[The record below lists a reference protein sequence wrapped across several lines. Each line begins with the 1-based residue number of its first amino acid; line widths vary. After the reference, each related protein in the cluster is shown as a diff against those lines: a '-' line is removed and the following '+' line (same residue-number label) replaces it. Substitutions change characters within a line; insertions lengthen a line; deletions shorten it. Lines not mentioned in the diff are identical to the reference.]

1 MPQLS
6 PTINDSILRNK
17 NSLNFLRLVLS
28 IFVIIGH
35 AFPLVLKTNSAFE
48 SFADIAVNLFFC
60 ISGYLILAS
69 AQRGNVLSYLWRRF
83 LRIFPGLWVALL
95 FVAFIASPIAF
106 ALNHGEGSWSIRLAL
121 EYFFKNSDLIN
132 LQWGV
137 GNSPTGVPLSGAWN
151 GSLWTLH
158 FEFLAYLLLIPLAF
172 FPWIKKYQRFTVTAC
187 FILSLGMHP
196 LLSNI
201 EANTNY
207 YWHLARLIP
216 LFLAGS
222 VLYVWGNK
230 IRVNSTAT
238 FICIVITAVSQF
250 VLPEVLLPYTQL
262 FFTYAVLGLA
272 SILNIYWGYRNDLSY
287 GVYVYAFPIQQ
298 LLLILGT
305 ASAGLL
311 INIFATA
318 ILSMGLAYLSWNFVE
333 KPALK
338 LKNIAPSAL

>member
-1 MPQLS
+1 MGS
-6 PTINDSILRNK
+6 T
-17 NSLNFLRLVLS
+17 
-28 IFVIIGH
+28 
-35 AFPLVLKTNSAFE
+35 A
-48 SFADIAVNLFFC
+48 LF
-60 ISGYLILAS
+60 
-69 AQRGNVLSYLWRRF
+69 
-83 LRIFPGLWVALL
+83 

-121 EYFFKNSDLIN
+121 EYFFKNFDLIN

-196 LLSNI
+196 LLSSI

-207 YWHLARLIP
+207 YWHLARLTP

-230 IRVNSTAT
+230 IRVTSTAT
-238 FICIVITAVSQF
+238 FICIFITAVSQF

-262 FFTYAVLGLA
+262 FFAYAILGLA

-298 LLLILGT
+298 LLLIIGT

-311 INIFATA
+311 LNIFATA

-338 LKNIAPSAL
+338 LKNIAQSAR